1 MFGQIRRAV
10 WVTGLI
16 ALALRL
22 ARLAEAPDTDPFY
35 AVYLLDSS
43 YYDEMAR
50 QLLGTATPWDGPFL
64 MAPL

>member
-10 WVTGLI
+10 WITGLI

-35 AVYLLDSS
+35 AVYLLDSCS
-43 YYDEMAR
+43 GP
-50 QLLGTATPWDGPFL
+50 LPPGTRPT
-64 MAPL
+64 